1 MPNLSD
7 LPGLPGQA
15 VSKIQQYVERGA
27 AELHYVRKIFE
38 SGAFRLEP
46 PQNYAA
52 MAVEIRK
59 WGEFGMLPSLNAR
72 RHPDRAACIDDDGEF
87 TFKELDE
94 AAHAV
99 ANGLIEKGVKGG
111 DGVAIL
117 ARNSRWFLIAYFGAA
132 RVGARIIL
140 LNSEFSGP
148 QIKEVSERED
158 AKLII
163 YDDEYTKAVQKA
175 EPELGKLRALGTN
188 PDSDESSGSKDET
201 LADLIERS
209 SKDPAPKASRHAS
222 IIILTSGTTGTPK
235 GANRSTPPT
244 LAPVGG
250 ILSHVPFK
258 ANEVTSLPAP
268 MFHALGFL
276 HGTIAMFL
284 GSTLVLRRKFKPPL
298 VLEDIEKHKVTA
310 MVVVPVMLSRIL
322 DAIEKMDKKP
332 DLSTLKIVFV
342 SGSAL
347 GADLAERALEDLGPV
362 IYNMYGSTEIAF
374 ATIAEPKHL
383 QHNSSTVGPVVKGVK
398 VKIYDDNGKELPQ
411 GEIGRI
417 FVGNAFP
424 FEGYTGGG
432 KKQII
437 DGLLSSGDVGYFGDD
452 GLLYISGRDDEMIV
466 SGGENVFPAE
476 VEDLLNGHPDVV
488 EATAIGVEDK
498 EWGHRLRAF
507 VVKKGDA
514 DVDEDTL
521 KHYVRDHLAR
531 YKVPREVIFLDELP
545 RNPTGKI
552 LKRELREMDPED
564 SGSGGKG
571 GKSKSDSKSKADG
584 GGKAKDG
591 ADKAKTD
598 EADKK
603 DDKDDKAKADGADKK
618 DDKADKESEK
628 AE

>member
-1 MPNLSD
+1 MPN

-15 VSKIQQYVERGA
+15 VSKLQQYVERGA

-38 SGAFRLEP
+38 SGAFRLEA
-46 PQNYAA
+46 PQNYAGLVTDIA
-52 MAVEIRK
+52 K
-59 WGEFGMLPSLNAR
+59 WGEFGMLPSHNAR
-72 RHPDRAACIDDDGEF
+72 RTPDRAALIDEDGAF
-87 TFKELDE
+87 SYRELDE

-117 ARNSRWFLIAYFGAA
+117 ARNHRWFVIANYGAA

-148 QIKEVSERED
+148 QIKEVSEREG
-158 AKLII
+158 AKVII
-163 YDDEYTKAVQKA
+163 YDDEYTKAVSKA
-175 EPELGKLRALGTN
+175 EPELGKLRALGVN
-188 PDSDESSGSKDET
+188 PDSDEPSGSTDET
-201 LADLIERS
+201 LAELIERS
-209 SKDPAPKASRHAS
+209 SKEPAPKAAKHAS

-258 ANEVTSLPAP
+258 ANEITSLPAP
-268 MFHALGFL
+268 MFHALGYL
-276 HGTIAMFL
+276 HATIAMFL

-322 DAIEKMDKKP
+322 DALEKMDTKP
-332 DLSTLKIVFV
+332 DLSSLKIIFV
-342 SGSAL
+342 SGSQL
-347 GADLAERALEDLGPV
+347 GAELANRALKDIGPV

-374 ATIAEPKHL
+374 ATIARPEDLEK
-383 QHNSSTVGPVVKGVK
+383 NASTVGPVVKGVK
-398 VKIYDDNGKELPQ
+398 VKILDDNGNELPQ
-411 GEIGRI
+411 GDVGRI

-432 KKQII
+432 HKQII
-437 DGLLSSGDVGYFGDD
+437 DGLMSSGDVGYFDED
-452 GLLYISGRDDEMIV
+452 GLLFVSGRDDEMIV

-476 VEDLLNGHPDVV
+476 VEDLISGHPDVV

-498 EWGHRLRAF
+498 EYGHRLRAF
-507 VVKKGDA
+507 VVKKDDA
-514 DVDEDTL
+514 DVDEDGI

-531 YKVPREVIFLDELP
+531 YKVPREVIFLEELP

-552 LKRELREMDPED
+552 LKRELREMEV
-564 SGSGGKG
+564 
-571 GKSKSDSKSKADG
+571 
-584 GGKAKDG
+584 
-591 ADKAKTD
+591 
-598 EADKK
+598 E
-603 DDKDDKAKADGADKK
+603 
-618 DDKADKESEK
+618 
-628 AE
+628 

>member
-1 MPNLSD
+1 MPNL
-7 LPGLPGQA
+7 PGLSGQA
-15 VSKIQQYVERGA
+15 VSKLQQYVERGA
-27 AELHYVRKIFE
+27 AELHYMRKIFE
-38 SGAFRLEP
+38 AGAFRLEA
-46 PQNYAA
+46 PQNYAGLVTDIA
-52 MAVEIRK
+52 K
-59 WGEFGMLPSLNAR
+59 WGEFGMLPSHNAR
-72 RHPDRAACIDDDGEF
+72 RTPDRAALIDEDGAF
-87 TFKELDE
+87 SYRELDE

-117 ARNSRWFLIAYFGAA
+117 ARNHRWFVIANYGAA

-148 QIKEVSERED
+148 QIKEVSEREG
-158 AKLII
+158 AKVII
-163 YDDEYTKAVQKA
+163 YDDEYSKAVSKA
-175 EPELGKLRALGTN
+175 EPELGKLRALGVN
-188 PDSDESSGSKDET
+188 PDSDEPSGSTDET
-201 LADLIERS
+201 LAELIERS
-209 SKDPAPKASRHAS
+209 SKEPAPKAAKHAS

-258 ANEVTSLPAP
+258 ANEITSLPAP
-268 MFHALGFL
+268 MFHALGYL
-276 HGTIAMFL
+276 HATIAMFL

-322 DAIEKMDKKP
+322 DALEKMDTKP
-332 DLSTLKIVFV
+332 DLSSLKIIFV
-342 SGSAL
+342 SGSQL
-347 GADLAERALEDLGPV
+347 GAELANRVLKDIGPV

-374 ATIAEPKHL
+374 ATIARPEDL
-383 QHNSSTVGPVVKGVK
+383 QKNASTVGPVVKGVK
-398 VKIYDDNGKELPQ
+398 VKILDDNGNELPQ
-411 GEIGRI
+411 GDVGRI

-432 KKQII
+432 HKQII
-437 DGLLSSGDVGYFGDD
+437 DGLMSSGDVGYFDED
-452 GLLYISGRDDEMIV
+452 GLLYVSGRDDEMIV

-476 VEDLLNGHPDVV
+476 VEDLISGHPDVV

-498 EWGHRLRAF
+498 EYGHRLRAF

-514 DVDEDTL
+514 DVDEDGI

-531 YKVPREVIFLDELP
+531 YKVPREVIFLEELP

-552 LKRELREMDPED
+552 LKRELREMQVD
-564 SGSGGKG
+564 
-571 GKSKSDSKSKADG
+571 
-584 GGKAKDG
+584 
-591 ADKAKTD
+591 
-598 EADKK
+598 
-603 DDKDDKAKADGADKK
+603 
-618 DDKADKESEK
+618 
-628 AE
+628 

>member
-1 MPNLSD
+1 MANLM
-7 LPGLPGQA
+7 GLPGQA
-15 VSKIQQYVERGA
+15 VNKLQQYIERGS

-38 SGAFRLEP
+38 AGAFRLEP
-46 PQNYAA
+46 PQNVAA
-52 MAVEIRK
+52 MATDIYK

-72 RHPDRAACIDDDGEF
+72 RHPDRAACIDEDGEF
-87 TFKELDE
+87 TYRELDE

-99 ANGLIEKGVKGG
+99 ANGLREMGVRGG

-117 ARNSRWFLIAYFGAA
+117 ARNHRWFLIANYGAA

-148 QIKEVSERED
+148 QIKEVSEREG
-158 AKLII
+158 AKVII
-163 YDDEYTKAVQKA
+163 YDDEYTKAVSKA

-188 PDSDESSGSKDET
+188 PDSDEPSGSDDET

-209 SKDPAPKASRHAS
+209 SKEPAPKTSKHAS

-235 GANRSTPPT
+235 GANRNTPPT

-268 MFHALGFL
+268 MFHALGYL
-276 HGTIAMFL
+276 HGTLAMFL

-332 DLSTLKIVFV
+332 DLSSLKIVFV
-342 SGSAL
+342 SGSQL
-347 GADLAERALEDLGPV
+347 GAELAGRALKDLGPV

-374 ATIAEPKHL
+374 ATIAGPKHL
-383 QHNSSTVGPVVKGVK
+383 ELNAATVGPIVKGVK
-398 VKIYDDNGKELPQ
+398 VKILDDNGNELPQ
-411 GEIGRI
+411 GDVGRI

-432 KKQII
+432 HKQII
-437 DGLLSSGDVGYFGDD
+437 DGLMSSGDVGYFDEH
-452 GLLYISGRDDEMIV
+452 GLLYVSGRDDEMIV

-476 VEDLLNGHPDVV
+476 VEDLISGHPDVV
-488 EATAIGVEDK
+488 EATAIGVDDK

-507 VVKKGDA
+507 VVKKDGA
-514 DVDEDTL
+514 NVDEDGI

-552 LKRELREMDPED
+552 LKRELREMEID
-564 SGSGGKG
+564 
-571 GKSKSDSKSKADG
+571 
-584 GGKAKDG
+584 
-591 ADKAKTD
+591 
-598 EADKK
+598 
-603 DDKDDKAKADGADKK
+603 
-618 DDKADKESEK
+618 
-628 AE
+628 

>member
-1 MPNLSD
+1 MPNLI
-7 LPGLPGQA
+7 GLPGQA
-15 VSKIQQYVERGA
+15 ASKVQQYLERGS
-27 AELHYVRKIFE
+27 AELHYVRKIIE
-38 SGAFRLEP
+38 AGAFRLEP

-52 MAVEIRK
+52 MAADIRK
-59 WGEFGMLPSLNAR
+59 WGEIGMLPSFNAR
-72 RHPDRAACIDDDGEF
+72 RTPNRAAIIDDDGAV
-87 TFKELDE
+87 TYKELDE
-94 AAHAV
+94 AANAV
-99 ANGLIEKGVKGG
+99 AHGLLAKGVHGG

-117 ARNSRWFLIAYFGAA
+117 ARNHRWFSIANFGCA

-148 QIKEVSERED
+148 QIKEVAEREG

-163 YDDEYTKAVQKA
+163 YDDEYAKAVSKA
-175 EPELGKLRALGTN
+175 DPPLGKLRALGEN
-188 PDSDESSGSKDET
+188 PDSDEPSGSTDET
-201 LADLIERS
+201 LADLIAAN
-209 SKDPAPKASRHAS
+209 SKSPAPKASKHSS

-244 LAPVGG
+244 LAPIGG

-258 ANEVTSLPAP
+258 AGEVTSLPSP
-268 MFHALGFL
+268 MFHALGYL
-276 HGTIAMFL
+276 HATIAMFL
-284 GSTLVLRRKFKPPL
+284 GSTLLLRRRFKPPL
-298 VLEDIEKHKVTA
+298 VLEDIEKHKATA
-310 MVVVPVMLSRIL
+310 LVVVPVMLSRIL
-322 DAIEKMDKKP
+322 AALEKMDEKP
-332 DLSTLKIVFV
+332 DLSSLRIVFV

-347 GADLAERALEDLGPV
+347 GADLAERGLKDLGPV

-383 QHNSSTVGPVVKGVK
+383 KFNSSTAGPVVKGVK
-398 VKIYDDNGKELPQ
+398 VKIIDDNGKELPQ
-411 GEIGRI
+411 GEVGRI
-417 FVGNAFP
+417 FVGTSFP

-437 DGLLSSGDVGYFGDD
+437 DGLLSSGDVGYFDER

-476 VEDLLNGHPDVV
+476 VEDLISGHPDVV

-507 VVKKGDA
+507 VVKKQEA
-514 DVDEDTL
+514 SLDEDTV

-552 LKRELREMDPED
+552 LKRELREIDVD
-564 SGSGGKG
+564 
-571 GKSKSDSKSKADG
+571 
-584 GGKAKDG
+584 
-591 ADKAKTD
+591 
-598 EADKK
+598 
-603 DDKDDKAKADGADKK
+603 
-618 DDKADKESEK
+618 
-628 AE
+628 

>member
-1 MPNLSD
+1 MPNLID
-7 LPGLPGQA
+7 LPGQA
-15 VSKIQQYVERGA
+15 VAKLQQYAERGA
-27 AELHYVRKIFE
+27 SELHYLRKIIE
-38 SGAFRLEP
+38 AGGFRLEP

-52 MAVEIRK
+52 MAADIRK
-59 WGEFGMLPSLNAR
+59 WGEIGMLPSFNAR
-72 RHPDRAACIDDDGEF
+72 RTPNRAAIIDDDGAV
-87 TFKELDE
+87 TYKELDE
-94 AAHAV
+94 AANAV
-99 ANGLIEKGVKGG
+99 AHGLLAKGVHGG

-117 ARNSRWFLIAYFGAA
+117 ARNHRWFSIANFGCA

-148 QIKEVSERED
+148 QIKEVAEREG

-163 YDDEYTKAVQKA
+163 YDDEYAKAVSKA
-175 EPELGKLRALGTN
+175 DPPLGKLRALGEN
-188 PDSDESSGSKDET
+188 PDSDEPSGSTDET
-201 LADLIERS
+201 LADLVAAN
-209 SKDPAPKASRHAS
+209 SKSPAPKASKHSS

-244 LAPVGG
+244 LAPIGG

-258 ANEVTSLPAP
+258 AGEVTSLPSP
-268 MFHALGFL
+268 MFHALGYL
-276 HGTIAMFL
+276 HATIAMFL
-284 GSTLVLRRKFKPPL
+284 GSTLLLRRRFKPPL
-298 VLEDIEKHKVTA
+298 VLEDIEKHKATA
-310 MVVVPVMLSRIL
+310 LVVVPVMLSRIL
-322 DAIEKMDKKP
+322 AALEKMDEKP
-332 DLSTLKIVFV
+332 DLSSLRIVFV

-347 GADLAERALEDLGPV
+347 GADLAERGLKDLGPV

-383 QHNSSTVGPVVKGVK
+383 KFNSSTAGPVVKGVK
-398 VKIYDDNGKELPQ
+398 VKIIDDNGKELPQ
-411 GEIGRI
+411 GEVGRI
-417 FVGNAFP
+417 FVGTSFP

-437 DGLLSSGDVGYFGDD
+437 DGLLSSGDVGYFDER

-476 VEDLLNGHPDVV
+476 VEDLISGHPDVV

-507 VVKKGDA
+507 VVKKQEA
-514 DVDEDTL
+514 SLDEDTV

-552 LKRELREMDPED
+552 LKRELREIDVD
-564 SGSGGKG
+564 
-571 GKSKSDSKSKADG
+571 
-584 GGKAKDG
+584 
-591 ADKAKTD
+591 
-598 EADKK
+598 
-603 DDKDDKAKADGADKK
+603 
-618 DDKADKESEK
+618 
-628 AE
+628 

>member
-1 MPNLSD
+1 MPNFID
-7 LPGLPGQA
+7 LPGQA
-15 VSKIQQYVERGA
+15 VSKVQQYLERGS

-38 SGAFRLEP
+38 AGAFRLEP

-52 MAVEIRK
+52 MANDIYK

-72 RHPDRAACIDDDGEF
+72 RHPDRAACIDEEGEF
-87 TFKELDE
+87 SYRELDE
-94 AAHAV
+94 AAHGV

-117 ARNSRWFLIAYFGAA
+117 ARNHRWFLIANFGAA

-148 QIKEVSERED
+148 QIKEVAEREG

-163 YDDEYTKAVQKA
+163 YDDEYTKAVSKA
-175 EPELGKLRALGTN
+175 EPPLGKLRALGVN
-188 PDSDESSGSKDET
+188 PDADEPSGSTDET
-201 LADLIERS
+201 LAELIKRN
-209 SKDPAPKASRHAS
+209 SKTPAPKASRHAS

-268 MFHALGFL
+268 MFHALGYL

-298 VLEDIEKHKVTA
+298 VLEDIEKHKATA

-322 DAIEKMDKKP
+322 DAIEKMEKKP
-332 DLSTLKIVFV
+332 DLSSLRIVFV
-342 SGSAL
+342 SGSQL
-347 GADLAERALEDLGPV
+347 GAELASRALKDIGPV
-362 IYNMYGSTEIAF
+362 VYNMYGSTEIAF
-374 ATIAEPKHL
+374 ATIAGPKDL
-383 QHNSSTVGPVVKGVK
+383 ERNAATVGPVVKGVK
-398 VKIYDDNGKELPQ
+398 VRILDDNGNELPQ
-411 GEIGRI
+411 GEVGRI

-432 KKQII
+432 NKQII
-437 DGLLSSGDVGYFGDD
+437 DGLLSSGDVGYFDEH
-452 GLLYISGRDDEMIV
+452 GLLYVSGRDDEMIV

-476 VEDLLNGHPDVV
+476 VEDLISGHPEVV

-507 VVKKGDA
+507 VVKKEDA
-514 DVDEDTL
+514 SLDEDTV

-531 YKVPREVIFLDELP
+531 YKVPREVIFLEELP

-552 LKRELREMDPED
+552 LKRELREMDID
-564 SGSGGKG
+564 
-571 GKSKSDSKSKADG
+571 
-584 GGKAKDG
+584 
-591 ADKAKTD
+591 
-598 EADKK
+598 
-603 DDKDDKAKADGADKK
+603 
-618 DDKADKESEK
+618 
-628 AE
+628 